1 MMKTRMA
8 TALALAL
15 WAAPLAAQD
24 AGGKE
29 VDLAEGDETGDPSA
43 MDRDAEAEA
52 MAAFEREMTESFAIF
67 SDLFEVEALTADQEA
82 RLPLAGKMA
91 VEIMPEGTFATVMEQ
106 SMGPM
111 MGAIMGAVTAD
122 PRIRLAEV
130 SGVDARDLAALEDE
144 AAQEA
149 LDIYD
154 PNFSERTERMT
165 GIIVDMMGRLFDAIE
180 PSYREALA
188 RALAT
193 RFEEREM
200 REVLAFFATPTGAKF
215 ARESLLVQYD
225 PQMLGVMEQ
234 MGPAM
239 VEIMPSMID
248 SIAALEAEVESERRF
263 GELSAAERA
272 RAARLIGKAEAEL
285 DALQPVDAAGETAN
299 TDAAVIGRPDA

>member
-1 MMKTRMA
+1 MMRTRVSI
-8 TALALAL
+8 ALALAL
-15 WAAPLAAQD
+15 SAAPLAAQD
-24 AGGKE
+24 VGGEE
-29 VDLAEGDETGDPSA
+29 VDLAEEGETGDSA
-43 MDRDAEAEA
+43 ATAWDAEAEA
-52 MAAFEREMTESFAIF
+52 MAAFEREMTESFAMF
-67 SDLFEVEALTADQEA
+67 SDLFAVEPLTPDQQA

-91 VEIMPEGTFATVMEQ
+91 IEIMPEGTFGAVMEQ

-180 PSYREALA
+180 PSYRDALA

-193 RFEEREM
+193 RFEEAEM
-200 REVLAFFATPTGAKF
+200 RELLAFFDTPTGAKF

-239 VEIMPSMID
+239 VEIMPSMIE

-285 DALQPVDAAGETAN
+285 DALQPVDPAGGAAN
-299 TDAAVIGRPDA
+299 TDGAAIGRSDA

>member
-24 AGGKE
+24 SGGEE
-29 VDLAEGDETGDPSA
+29 VDLAEGGETGDPSA
-43 MDRDAEAEA
+43 MGRDAEAEA
-52 MAAFEREMTESFAIF
+52 MAAFEREMTESFAMF

-91 VEIMPEGTFATVMEQ
+91 IEIMPEGTFATVMEQ

-130 SGVDARDLAALEDE
+130 SGVDARDLVALEDE

-180 PSYREALA
+180 P
-188 RALAT
+188 
-193 RFEEREM
+193 
-200 REVLAFFATPTGAKF
+200 
-215 ARESLLVQYD
+215 
-225 PQMLGVMEQ
+225 
-234 MGPAM
+234 
-239 VEIMPSMID
+239 
-248 SIAALEAEVESERRF
+248 
-263 GELSAAERA
+263 
-272 RAARLIGKAEAEL
+272 
-285 DALQPVDAAGETAN
+285 
-299 TDAAVIGRPDA
+299 

>member
-1 MMKTRMA
+1 MA

-24 AGGKE
+24 AGGEE
-29 VDLAEGDETGDPSA
+29 VDLAEGGETGDPSA

-52 MAAFEREMTESFAIF
+52 MAAFEREMTESFAMF
-67 SDLFEVEALTADQEA
+67 SDLFEVEALTEDQEA

-91 VEIMPEGTFATVMEQ
+91 IEIMPEGTFATVMEQ

-165 GIIVDMMGRLFDAIE
+165 GIIVDMMGRLFDTIE

-193 RFEEREM
+193 RFEEGEM

-239 VEIMPSMID
+239 VEIMPSMIE

-263 GELSAAERA
+263 GELSAADRA

-299 TDAAVIGRPDA
+299 TDAAAIGRPDA